1 MTVLYNA
8 GVLYFLKKDSCTTMY
23 RSIITGHLGW
33 HATVGVKDIIKIN
46 TCQNG
51 VFSKL
56 RAGVTH

>member
-56 RAGVTH
+56 